1 MHWLDSLHM
10 YLCNIIKQLWLRSES
25 HFIQPCLCLCNHYFL
40 LEAHAWWTDNE
51 GHYNSAVELNNN
63 QSKRWMRTLNL
74 TRSRYL
80 NLCVLSPDL
89 SREICINLCVCL
101 CLSFQKEA
109 WHYCEVSDPMSWI
122 FMNLYYLSA
131 SGPSLCHLYQRVS
144 FHWHWLGE
152 AWFVNMLFDAT
163 RLWQWDA
170 WGWTLVT
177 MTLCCMKPAL
187 FVRLLY
193 SWKCWTKL

>member
-63 QSKRWMRTLNL
+63 QSKRWMRTWNL
-74 TRSRYL
+74 PRSRYL

-109 WHYCEVSDPMSWI
+109 WHHCEVSDPNV
-122 FMNLYYLSA
+122 MNIHELILSVSQWPIIVSSLSA
-131 SGPSLCHLYQRVS
+131 CVISLALAWRGLICNYVVRCH
-144 FHWHWLGE
+144 
-152 AWFVNMLFDAT
+152 
-163 RLWQWDA
+163 
-170 WGWTLVT
+170 
-177 MTLCCMKPAL
+177 KAL
-187 FVRLLY
+187 AVRRMRMDPGH
-193 SWKCWTKL
+193 